1 MMLNAVRGFGG
12 GEAADVTLDQ
22 VYGHI
27 FNDKAPPTE
36 IEVEGQLRGWVEMG
50 ESKQQELID
59 LGLCNEEG
67 IYKKPH
73 IM

>member
-1 MMLNAVRGFGG
+1 MNVASGFGG
-12 GEAADVTLDQ
+12 GEAADITPAQ
-22 VYGHI
+22 VYGQLSH
-27 FNDKAPPTE
+27 DEVPPTE
-36 IEVEGQLRGWVEMG
+36 NEVEGQLRGWVEMG
-50 ESKQQELID
+50 ETKQQELIG